1 VNTTKLPSEV
11 GPPPTKCLNRG
22 ILSKPVRSEPGG
34 YRSAVTD
41 WPTIASLSTA
51 GGTLVLAVAT
61 FTSVRSAN
69 RAARAAEASLLE
81 GLRPL
86 LVPSHLED
94 PPEKVGFQDEHWV
107 RVAGGGGTAE
117 VSDEA
122 IYLTMSLR
130 NVGRGIAVLDR
141 WFVHPEHAGV
151 AEHESPERFRRLT
164 RDLYIAPSDRGFWQ
178 GALRDPSDPIFT
190 QVRETIEAH
199 RPLTIDLLYS
209 DYEGGQRVISRFSFR
224 PMRESDWILAASR
237 HWNLDRAEPR

>member
-1 VNTTKLPSEV
+1 MNTTKLPSEAWR
-11 GPPPTKCLNRG
+11 PSTKCRDWG
-22 ILSKPVRSEPGG
+22 IPSRLGRSERRG
-34 YRSAVTD
+34 YRSAVTY

-69 RAARAAEASLLE
+69 RAARAAEGSLLA

-151 AEHESPERFRRLT
+151 TEHESPGRFRRLS

-178 GALRDPSDPIFT
+178 GALRDPSDPLFT
-190 QVRETIEAH
+190 PVRETIEAR
-199 RPLTIDLLYS
+199 RPLTVDLLYS
-209 DYEGGQRVISRFSFR
+209 DYEGGQRMISRFSFR
-224 PMRESDWILAASR
+224 PMRESGWLLAASR